1 MYLCMCVG
9 RREEGGE
16 HEREQEGGKR
26 VKGWGGMR
34 LWPLLQG
41 LMWKLSTD
49 LCDFTLV
56 LQRGPAL
63 PLTVLQW

>member
-26 VKGWGGMR
+26 VEGGE
-34 LWPLLQG
+34 
-41 LMWKLSTD
+41 
-49 LCDFTLV
+49 TLA
-56 LQRGPAL
+56 PA
-63 PLTVLQW
+63 PGFDVETEH

>member
-1 MYLCMCVG
+1 MYLCMCV
-9 RREEGGE
+9 RRRGEGGE

-26 VKGWGGMR
+26 VEGGMR

-63 PLTVLQW
+63 PLTVLG

>member
-26 VKGWGGMR
+26 VGRRGG
-34 LWPLLQG
+34 G
-41 LMWKLSTD
+41 K
-49 LCDFTLV
+49 TLA
-56 LQRGPAL
+56 PA
-63 PLTVLQW
+63 PGFDVETEH

>member
-26 VKGWGGMR
+26 VGRRGG